1 MRAPRPLSIFVALSC
16 GLVGFAPA
24 VQHDQL
30 APARARWAT
39 LDVEQRELA
48 HERFRHLQ
56 GMDGEERAA
65 FDRRARELRSLRGEL
80 ESELSS
86 AERAALEALPYHDR
100 MRLLGEQLR
109 DELSLRGRAL
119 RERLPD
125 AVTNELER
133 HLRRGPRDVHSFLAG
148 QRERGSHHL
157 AAQIAAELGRPE
169 EVERLKRLT
178 HEQRADAVMELMKEL
193 AIQRTLEQEG
203 ALEQIGDQAWEEWQL
218 LDTPRFLKQLELFG
232 PRPEQPFPWRHHR
245 RALGPHPE
253 SEASPAERQRMG
265 ALGRLLEEARPRMR
279 ERLREGRRNERSS
292 VDDAVAERVQTYLQ
306 AHPDLLPAGVE
317 QIIIGDWYAGVIIG
331 SVARNEGLVT
341 VLNEILTSEGNHFQT
356 LEVPAQAVGKTVAEL
371 HQELFVRD
379 RAILISLEWSDESGR
394 QSEVNPMPDRI
405 LRAGERMVVLAEAS

>member
-1 MRAPRPLSIFVALSC
+1 VRAPRPLSIFVALSC

-203 ALEQIGDQAWEEWQL
+203 ALEEIGSQAWDEWL
-218 LDTPRFLKQLELFG
+218 SLDAPRFLKQLELYG

-292 VDDAVAERVQTYLQ
+292 VDDAVAERVQTYLH
-306 AHPDLLPAGVE
+306 AHPDLLPAGV
-317 QIIIGDWYAGVIIG
+317 
-331 SVARNEGLVT
+331 ARGLEGL
-341 VLNEILTSEGNHFQT
+341 EGRE
-356 LEVPAQAVGKTVAEL
+356 LVDAVREAVHAER
-371 HQELFVRD
+371 EAFRK
-379 RAILISLEWSDESGR
+379 RFGPPPGFGRPPGPRGGMGRGPGPDERPPRGGEPGRPGGPGPSGPR
-394 QSEVNPMPDRI
+394 PPGDEGGRRRPPR
-405 LRAGERMVVLAEAS
+405 